1 MPLAASGAAA
11 ACGSLAGEIGL
22 VRGQSTA
29 NRRRRRREG
38 EGERKAGDA
47 SAVEL
52 LGVGERRRDE
62 GEVHARLC
70 RVPSPLGIIIP
81 LHPPPFVPHAV
92 PDTWARGPPGR
103 GYTRR

>member
-1 MPLAASGAAA
+1 MLLAAAGAAA

-29 NRRRRRREG
+29 NRRRREG

-81 LHPPPFVPHAV
+81 LHPPPDVPHAV